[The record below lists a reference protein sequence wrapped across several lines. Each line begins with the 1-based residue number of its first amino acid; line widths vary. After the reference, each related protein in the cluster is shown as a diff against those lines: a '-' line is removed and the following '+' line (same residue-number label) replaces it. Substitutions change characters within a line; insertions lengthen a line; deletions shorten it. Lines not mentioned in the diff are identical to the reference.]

1 MKNKKQIKRVVCIRL
16 SEEQHDEIKAKV
28 EGSTLLDVSKFV
40 RAAIEFALQHD
51 MAAVINAAV

>member
-1 MKNKKQIKRVVCIRL
+1 MRNKQTKKVVCIRL
-16 SEEQHDEIKAKV
+16 TKAQHEEIKAKV

-51 MAAVINAAV
+51 IGDVINAVV